1 MRVKLFSVKKKVFC
15 ETNVLHPWSFPTLFF
30 QAGQKIAQI
39 SKFFSTVWSPCSN
52 FAAVHS
58 RPLPASANS
67 LKLAMLALAKDRVGH

>member
-1 MRVKLFSVKKKVFC
+1 MRVKLFSVKKKGF
-15 ETNVLHPWSFPTLFF
+15 PWSFPTLFF

-58 RPLPASANS
+58 PPLPASANS